1 MEIESSENESPTTE
15 RAEPAEY
22 TIPGTDIV
30 MTISQEFIPVKTDYP
45 FPYHDPN
52 PWLPKT
58 DWSRDGII
66 ANDD

>member
-1 MEIESSENESPTTE
+1 MADNIYEQDWSELD
-15 RAEPAEY
+15 
-22 TIPGTDIV
+22 TDL
-30 MTISQEFIPVKTDYP
+30 PVYQYDELTNPD
-45 FPYHDPN
+45 N